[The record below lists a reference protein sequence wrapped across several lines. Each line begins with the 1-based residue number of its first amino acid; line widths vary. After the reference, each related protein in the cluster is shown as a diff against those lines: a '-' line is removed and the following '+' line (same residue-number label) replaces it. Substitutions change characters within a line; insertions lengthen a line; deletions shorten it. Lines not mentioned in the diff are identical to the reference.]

1 MGIRL
6 YTLVGSDAAR
16 PFSPHV
22 WKVVMALNHKGLDYS
37 EVPTRFT
44 EIPTIEDGA
53 AKTVPVLNHEGR
65 VVIDSFAI
73 AAYLEDAFPAGAS
86 LFGGSGGKA
95 AARLV
100 ESWSQTQLHPVI
112 SRIALLDIWTMLDP
126 KDQAYF
132 RPQREA
138 RFGTTLEAMADTRDE
153 QVVLLRERLEP
164 LRVTLRHQPF
174 IGGTVPLFGDYI
186 LFGALQWL
194 RVVSTLWPLEKDDPV
209 SDWFERCLDLYQG
222 LGRAVPARIS
232 AS

>member
-6 YTLVGSDAAR
+6 YTLVGSDDAR

-22 WKVVMALNHKGLDYS
+22 WKVVMALNHKGLAYE

-44 EIPTIEDGA
+44 EVPSIEDGKS
-53 AKTVPVLNHEGR
+53 KTVPVLNDNGK
-65 VVIDSFAI
+65 VVIDSFLI
-73 AAYLEDAFPAGAS
+73 ATYLEKTYPDRPS
-86 LFGGSGGKA
+86 LFGGAGGEA
-95 AARLV
+95 AARLI
-100 ESWSQTQLHPVI
+100 ESWSQTQVHPVI